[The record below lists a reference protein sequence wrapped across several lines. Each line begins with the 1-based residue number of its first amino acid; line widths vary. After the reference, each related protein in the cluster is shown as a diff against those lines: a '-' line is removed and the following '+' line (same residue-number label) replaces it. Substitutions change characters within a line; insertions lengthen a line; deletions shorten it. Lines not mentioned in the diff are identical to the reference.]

1 MKSRPRITISQTQR
15 LALNIGLV
23 ASIQILRTD
32 AAGLT
37 RYLEEQA
44 ADNPQL
50 VLDRATPTDWLPR
63 WTEALG
69 GDGRNVEAVAS
80 AGPSLIA
87 HVMAQIDALT
97 LTPPDRA
104 LALAFADALEPSGW
118 LGHAVQSI
126 ATSAGHPIAQAEA
139 VLARLQQ
146 FDPPGLFARNLA
158 DCLRLQ
164 AVEAD
169 LLTAPLTRMIDNL
182 VMLAAGDPARIAQQL
197 RLTEAQVTACLR
209 TLRGFDPKPGAQF
222 EPMAAPVREPDL
234 VATKGPEGWQVALN
248 SGALPT
254 LRLAPDKGPRRAEA
268 RALMRLVEG
277 RNATLLQVGGEV
289 LLRQTAALEDGP
301 GALVP
306 MTMADVAHVLR
317 LNQSTIS
324 RMVAGVAVD
333 TPRGTW
339 WLRALFTGR
348 VGGEDGKAAGAL
360 RDALARL
367 IAAEDR
373 SAPLSDDAL
382 AKALSN
388 DNAEVARRTV
398 AKYRAA
404 LKIAPAHRRRIRPVV
419 TRRALIKSAGPI

>member
-15 LALNIGLV
+15 LALNVGLV

-44 ADNPQL
+44 AENPQL
-50 VLDRATPTDWLPR
+50 VLDRPPPGDWLPR
-63 WTEALG
+63 WSDVLA
-69 GDGRNVEAVAS
+69 GDGRGAEAVAS

-87 HVMAQIDALT
+87 HVMAQIEGLALP
-97 LTPPDRA
+97 LPDQA
-104 LALAFADALEPSGW
+104 LAIAFADALEPSGW
-118 LGHAVQSI
+118 LGRPVQ
-126 ATSAGHPIAQAEA
+126 AIAQGAGQPVAKAEA
-139 VLARLQQ
+139 VLARLHQ
-146 FDPPGLFARNLA
+146 FDPPGLFARDLA
-158 DCLRLQ
+158 ECLRLQ

-169 LLTAPLTRMIDNL
+169 LLTATLARMIDNL
-182 VMLAAGDPARIAQQL
+182 ALLASGDIARLAQQL
-197 RLTEAQVTACLR
+197 DMTEAQVAACLR
-209 TLRGFDPKPGAQF
+209 TLRSFDPKPGAQF

-234 VATKGPEGWQVALN
+234 VATKGPEGWAVALN
-248 SGALPT
+248 RGALPT
-254 LRLAPDKGPRRAEA
+254 LRLAPEKGPGRAEA

-277 RNATLLQVGGEV
+277 RNATLLQVGAEV
-289 LLRQTAALEDGP
+289 LLRQTAALDHGP
-301 GALVP
+301 GALMP

-324 RMVAGVAVD
+324 RIVAGVSVD

-373 SAPLSDDAL
+373 AAPLSDDAL
-382 AKALSN
+382 AKALSS
-388 DNAEVARRTV
+388 DGAEVARRTV

-404 LKIAPAHRRRIRPVV
+404 LKIAPAHRRRTRPVLA
-419 TRRALIKSAGPI
+419 RKAAKRDG